1 MVGGLEQGS
10 GRDWGG
16 RKKGGDFISWRGKR
30 RFAPLWSLGLG
41 SLPPLGKTEGAEKGP
56 GLGLGVCT
64 RVLVPALPSI
74 HG

>member
-16 RKKGGDFISWRGKR
+16 RKKGGHFISWRGKR

-41 SLPPLGKTEGAEKGP
+41 SLPPLEKAEGAEKGP
-56 GLGLGVCT
+56 GLSPHQGSSP
-64 RVLVPALPSI
+64 RFAI
-74 HG
+74 N